1 MIRIGLKK
9 GFMNRI
15 GLKKGFMNRI
25 GLKKGFMNRIGCQK
39 RISIKDLIE
48 EQDITEIS
56 TKMI

>member
-1 MIRIGLKK
+1 MI
-9 GFMNRI
+9 RI